1 MTTGTKNALL
11 LPRVKVK
18 TIKQISLILLFCA
31 AFSQQAN
38 EMPSYTK
45 GFLNHNRIFHQP
57 EKVLFNSRAFNLEMF
72 VEIDK
77 KLIKEAS
84 LFFRTDSQ
92 PRYREISFSLDKER
106 FIYRYN
112 PKENPA
118 KYITYFFTVELKSGQ
133 IYATPVD
140 SSGLLIP
147 ITKDLVDPIKYYK
160 ERAEGKS

>member
-1 MTTGTKNALL
+1 MTTGTKSALL

-18 TIKQISLILLFCA
+18 TIKQISLVLLFCA

-92 PRYREISFSLDKER
+92 PRYREISFSLDKDR

>member
-1 MTTGTKNALL
+1 MTTGTKSALL
-11 LPRVKVK
+11 SPPVEVK
-18 TIKQISLILLFCA
+18 TIKRISLVLLFCA

-45 GFLNHNRIFHQP
+45 GFLNNNRIFHQP
-57 EKVLFNSRAFNLEMF
+57 EKVLFSSRAFNLEMF

>member
-1 MTTGTKNALL
+1 MTTGTKSALL

-18 TIKQISLILLFCA
+18 TIKQISLVLLFCA

>member
-1 MTTGTKNALL
+1 MTTGTKSALL
-11 LPRVKVK
+11 SPRVEVK
-18 TIKQISLILLFCA
+18 TIKHISLVLLFCA
-31 AFSQQAN
+31 AFPQQTN
-38 EMPSYTK
+38 ERPSYTK

-57 EKVLFNSRAFNLEMF
+57 EKVLFSSRAFNLEMF
-72 VEIDK
+72 IEIDK

-147 ITKDLVDPIKYYK
+147 ITKNLVDPIKYYK

>member
-1 MTTGTKNALL
+1 MTTGTKSALL
-11 LPRVKVK
+11 SPRVEAK
-18 TIKQISLILLFCA
+18 TIKNISLVFMFCA

>member
-38 EMPSYTK
+38 EMPSFTK